1 MIKKTYIN
9 ALIFFLIARSDFF
22 WCIHITAPYKNLLS
36 LIFYQTFFIDY
47 IAFGWSLEIQYL
59 LIRF

>member
-36 LIFYQTFFIDY
+36 LIFYQTFL
-47 IAFGWSLEIQYL
+47 STTL
-59 LIRF
+59 LLDGPLKFSIF